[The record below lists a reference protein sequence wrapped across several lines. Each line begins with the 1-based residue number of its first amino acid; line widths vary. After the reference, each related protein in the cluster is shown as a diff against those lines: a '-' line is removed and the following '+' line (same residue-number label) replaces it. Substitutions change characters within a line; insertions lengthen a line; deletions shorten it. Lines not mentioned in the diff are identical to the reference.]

1 MTEVKFDPLQIL
13 KEDLQDED
21 HSVQI
26 EGAKKIPVVAT
37 AIGPKRARKDLIDF
51 LSEYLNESSDE
62 TMVAIGKAMADVAKV
77 VGGAEFLGCLVPL
90 LEKLAFEEETVVCDA
105 ASTSL
110 GSIIQDMGKNE
121 VEKQIMP
128 ILERMANA
136 EWFQPRVGVS
146 KLLPMAYPKAS
157 EGSQKTIIE
166 WFGHLCKDENPMAKK
181 AALINMGNLANA
193 MGKNKIRDNM
203 IAKLK
208 DVCAEESDLMRLH
221 AVGVCRHM
229 TETFKESKDFSAV
242 LWPIVQKLAEDASW
256 RVRKELAE
264 VIPQFAKVAGPEMA
278 SKEIVPIFVGLL
290 RDKEAEVK
298 IAASGKLK
306 EVCYQCKKD
315 VNQVSEVLGELMEDT
330 SQTVRASVSAA
341 LGEIAVL
348 CESKV
353 RQAIF
358 DVMKVAVKDEDSLV
372 RCNTLESIQH
382 VAKNVKNPPPSL
394 FTMLQPFASD
404 PKWRVRREYLR
415 ASTAFSVASSKTE
428 SDTSFDQKLTNNLI
442 ECLSDHIS
450 SIREE
455 ACVQLGEIVGIK
467 GSEWGIKTLLPEALK
482 SVSQSDMGEQSNY
495 ITRMTGLVLVTNVSK
510 HLSADQIEKH
520 VVGFV
525 EQCLKDVVENV
536 RFKAARTC
544 EAILPRTSK
553 KVVRERLI
561 PALENVQKGEQDQD
575 ILFYSE
581 QALHLARRHCGN

>member
-1 MTEVKFDPLQIL
+1 MFGDLPSLLRNASVTILFHRFLSHFLCHISLLPTPTEVKFDPLQIL

-62 TMVAIGKAMADVAKV
+62 TMVAIGKAMADVAKFSHFPKPNT
-77 VGGAEFLGCLVPL
+77 AAPSSPNLHSQTAFSFLPPVL
-90 LEKLAFEEETVVCDA
+90 TVTQ

-181 AALINMGNLANA
+181 AALINMATPTFLPPCSMSWAWSSHARREGNSHQ
-193 MGKNKIRDNM
+193 M
-203 IAKLK
+203 
-208 DVCAEESDLMRLH
+208 
-221 AVGVCRHM
+221 
-229 TETFKESKDFSAV
+229 
-242 LWPIVQKLAEDASW
+242 
-256 RVRKELAE
+256 
-264 VIPQFAKVAGPEMA
+264 
-278 SKEIVPIFVGLL
+278 
-290 RDKEAEVK
+290 
-298 IAASGKLK
+298 
-306 EVCYQCKKD
+306 
-315 VNQVSEVLGELMEDT
+315 VSEVLGELMEDT

-404 PKWRVRREYLR
+404 PKWRVRRDYISVKGYLR